1 MSHPAPPPYPGPPSG
16 PPSGPPQLGKQ
27 PGPPPG
33 GGVDHIDI
41 SQTARIP
48 FTRLVQVEL
57 RKSLDTLSGF
67 WLLVAIAV
75 LLIIVDGFVLI
86 VGIATGD
93 AGFGF
98 ADFTVGSA
106 FVLQPLLAVLLIM
119 QVTSEWTQ
127 RTAVVTFATEP
138 RRLAVV
144 YAKLVAGV
152 LLSIGLVVILFVV
165 ALACAGL
172 LDVTRGTVE
181 WSFGPGEF
189 FGLLLFELVAV
200 VIGFAI
206 ATLILN
212 TPGAIVAFFAVLYG
226 APTVFGIVGA
236 FWTDFQPVARFLNL
250 QAAINPALFG
260 DLSSGRDWAELLV
273 ALLVWVALPLGLGMT
288 RILRAEVK

>member
-1 MSHPAPPPYPGPPSG
+1 MSHPAPPPYAGPPSG
-16 PPSGPPQLGKQ
+16 PPSGPQQGL
-27 PGPPPG
+27 PPVG
-33 GGVDHIDI
+33 NDYIDI
-41 SQTARIP
+41 SQTARIS
-48 FTRLVQVEL
+48 FARLVRVEV

-67 WLLVAIAV
+67 WLIVAIAV

-86 VGIATGD
+86 VGLATGD
-93 AGFGF
+93 SGFRF
-98 ADFTVGSA
+98 VDFTVGAA

-119 QVTSEWTQ
+119 QVTSEWSQ

-138 RRLAVV
+138 RRLLVV
-144 YAKLVAGV
+144 YAKLAAGV
-152 LLSIGLVVILFVV
+152 MLSLGFVVVLFVV

-172 LDVTRGTVE
+172 LGLTRDTVE
-181 WSFGPGEF
+181 WSFGPGQF
-189 FGLLLFELVAV
+189 FGLLLFEMVAV
-200 VIGFAI
+200 VIGFAL

-236 FWTDFQPVARFLNL
+236 FWTDFQPVGRFLNL
-250 QAAINPALFG
+250 QAALNPAVFG
-260 DLSSGRDWAELLV
+260 ELSSGRDWAELLV